1 MGECNARVPPYKRCR
16 VSGPMK
22 QVVLTE
28 LLFVVVMY
36 LFVVSSVLTWIFF
49 LEGTIARDRVP
60 M

>member
-1 MGECNARVPPYKRCR
+1 
-16 VSGPMK
+16 MK

-36 LFVVSSVLTWIFF
+36 LLIVSSMLTWVFF